1 MYEFRLVIYV
11 MVIRWYDFYRMYKVL
26 DERFDFS
33 SVERTIHLYLKK
45 RKGYN
50 MKKEKRTFRKVVEK
64 IAIKVAKTD
73 ANTACSCISYQPKL
87 PEAVKKLRKS

>member
-1 MYEFRLVIYV
+1 
-11 MVIRWYDFYRMYKVL
+11 
-26 DERFDFS
+26 
-33 SVERTIHLYLKK
+33 
-45 RKGYN
+45 
-50 MKKEKRTFRKVVEK
+50 MKKEKRTFWKVVEK